1 LVAVYGA
8 GHVEPAGSST
18 QTWPLAGVAMQTC
31 PAAHDF
37 DVALAAQK
45 LVVVVQ
51 LGVPM
56 VALPYV
62 VQLDETTVV

>member
-1 LVAVYGA
+1 
-8 GHVEPAGSST
+8 
-18 QTWPLAGVAMQTC
+18 MQTC

-51 LGVPM
+51 LGAAM
-56 VALPYV
+56 VALP
-62 VQLDETTVV
+62 